1 MKKRKR
7 KTIIQQIN
15 IKGDDVIMKYIN
27 TIEDINEFV
36 ELYEQIENK
45 LTEIAAAIQFLK
57 PHLYFSTFD
66 FLPNSQ
72 EIEIVGQY
80 RQDNDKAYIT
90 IPYSYLI
97 DDNYLSDWQQKQE
110 EKRKKEELQK
120 ELALK
125 AQEEKEKMEYERLKA
140 KYELEYER
148 LKAKYEG

>member
-1 MKKRKR
+1 
-7 KTIIQQIN
+7 
-15 IKGDDVIMKYIN
+15 MKYIN

-36 ELYEQIENK
+36 ELYEEIENK

-57 PHLYFSTFD
+57 PYLYFSTFN

-80 RQDNDKAYIT
+80 RQDNDTAYIT

-148 LKAKYEG
+148 LKAKHEG

>member
-1 MKKRKR
+1 
-7 KTIIQQIN
+7 
-15 IKGDDVIMKYIN
+15 MKYIN

-36 ELYEQIENK
+36 ELYEEIENK

-57 PHLYFSTFD
+57 PYLYFATFN

-72 EIEIVGQY
+72 EIEIIGQY
-80 RQDNDKAYIT
+80 RQDNNKAYIT

-97 DDNYLSDWQQKQE
+97 DDNYLSDWQHKQE

-125 AQEEKEKMEYERLKA
+125 AQEEKEKLEYERLKA

-148 LKAKYEG
+148 LKTKYEG

>member
-1 MKKRKR
+1 
-7 KTIIQQIN
+7 
-15 IKGDDVIMKYIN
+15 MKYIN

-36 ELYEQIENK
+36 ELYEEIENK
-45 LTEIAAAIQFLK
+45 LTEIATAIQFLK
-57 PHLYFSTFD
+57 PYLYFSTFN

-72 EIEIVGQY
+72 EIEIVGRY
-80 RQDNDKAYIT
+80 RQDSDKAYIT

-125 AQEEKEKMEYERLKA
+125 AQEEKEK
-140 KYELEYER
+140 LEYER
-148 LKAKYEG
+148 LKTKYER